1 MTDLVVTVIRFGFLL
16 LLWFAILSIFNALRK
31 DISGS
36 SSGAVLFKPKTLK
49 QQNEP
54 RALVVIDGPAQGKI
68 VNIAKHPISIGRAS
82 VCDLVLDD
90 DFISSK
96 HARITNQAEGYLVE
110 DLGSTNGTW
119 VEGEKLTQPVM
130 IKPGVRIKI
139 GRNTL
144 TIRKVEV

>member
-1 MTDLVVTVIRFGFLL
+1 M
-16 LLWFAILSIFNALRK
+16 
-31 DISGS
+31 
-36 SSGAVLFKPKTLK
+36 LFKPKTLK

-119 VEGEKLTQPVM
+119 VEGEKLTQPVL